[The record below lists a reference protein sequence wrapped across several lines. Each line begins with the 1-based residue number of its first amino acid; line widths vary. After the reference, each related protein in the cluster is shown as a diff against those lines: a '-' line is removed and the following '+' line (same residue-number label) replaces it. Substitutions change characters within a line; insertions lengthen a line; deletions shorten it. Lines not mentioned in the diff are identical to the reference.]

1 MLIDIPMLLL
11 PIFNNTISVVLF
23 LSDAMIRGGDIF
35 IGFILLGISMAII
48 VWVVKRFKTKPPK
61 ENL

>member
-1 MLIDIPMLLL
+1 MLLL

-23 LSDAMIRGGDIF
+23 LSDAMIRGEDIF
-35 IGFILLGISMAII
+35 TGFIMLGISVAII
-48 VWVVKRFKTKPPK
+48 FWVVKRFKTKPPK